1 MESNQ
6 RLITRQEEMYVKIQD
21 FLSREITQ
29 KEYCQQ
35 ENLSYSTFMYWLRKY
50 RKEHAL
56 PSQRASLPSGFIPL
70 KLTSDSAISQT
81 PLDCEVKLPN
91 GILIRCQTASINS
104 SLVTLIQSLLG

>member
-1 MESNQ
+1 MESNH
-6 RLITRQEEMYVKIQD
+6 RLIIRQEEMYGKIQD

-29 KEYCQQ
+29 KQYCQE

-50 RKEHAL
+50 RKDHAL

-91 GILIRCQTASINS
+91 GVLIRCHSASINS
-104 SLVTLIQSLLG
+104 SLVNLIRLLLG

>member
-6 RLITRQEEMYVKIQD
+6 RLIIRKEEMYGKVQD
-21 FLSREITQ
+21 YLSREINQ
-29 KEYCQQ
+29 KEFCQQ

-56 PSQRASLPSGFIPL
+56 PSKRTALPSGFIPL
-70 KLTSDSAISQT
+70 KLTTDSSVSQT

-91 GILIRCQTASINS
+91 GVLIRCHSASINS
-104 SLVTLIQSLLG
+104 SLVNLIQLLLG

>member
-1 MESNQ
+1 MESSQ
-6 RLITRQEEMYVKIQD
+6 SLITRQEKMYGKIQD
-21 FLSREITQ
+21 YLSREITQ

-50 RKEHAL
+50 RKDHAL

-91 GILIRCQTASINS
+91 GVLIRCHSASINS
-104 SLVTLIQSLLG
+104 SLVNLIRLLLG

>member
-1 MESNQ
+1 METNQ
-6 RLITRQEEMYVKIQD
+6 RLIIRQEEMYAKIQD
-21 FLSREITQ
+21 FFSREITQ
-29 KEYCQQ
+29 KQYCQE

-50 RKEHAL
+50 RKDHAL

-91 GILIRCQTASINS
+91 GVLIRCNSQSINS
-104 SLVTLIQSLLG
+104 SLVNLIQLLLG

>member
-6 RLITRQEEMYVKIQD
+6 RLITRQEDMYGKIQD
-21 FLSREITQ
+21 YLSREIAQ
-29 KEYCQQ
+29 KQYCQE

-56 PSQRASLPSGFIPL
+56 PSQRTSLPSGFIPL

-91 GILIRCQTASINS
+91 GVLIRCHSASINS
-104 SLVTLIQSLLG
+104 SLVNLIQLLLG